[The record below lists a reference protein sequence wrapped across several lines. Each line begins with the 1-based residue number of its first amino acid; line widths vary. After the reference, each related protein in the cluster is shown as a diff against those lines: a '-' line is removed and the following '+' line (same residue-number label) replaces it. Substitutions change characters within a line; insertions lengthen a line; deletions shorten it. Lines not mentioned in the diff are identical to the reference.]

1 MLPAGIANIGNV
13 ERCKGKRGPSVVRGT
28 EKGRDFRGSLDDLG
42 QSAHPAST
50 RSVVRKCELLLLSV
64 T

>member
-1 MLPAGIANIGNV
+1 MLPAGMANIGSV
-13 ERCKGKRGPSVVRGT
+13 ERCKGKRGPSTVRGT
-28 EKGRDFRGSLDDLG
+28 EKGGDLG

-50 RSVVRKCELLLLSV
+50 KSVVRKCELLLSV